1 MLWLI
6 PAQQHK
12 SIGDTSPAHFGSSSK
27 RFQRVREQL
36 VVLVEDKKPV
46 TMTCSHPRIAIRRK
60 AAILW
65 PAHVVETVSEAPSRL
80 ASRVGAAIVRN
91 DDLIGSARLAENTF
105 DGLRNCCRAIVSWN
119 DDADRHECRGVSASR
134 RSIVR
139 T

>member
-1 MLWLI
+1 MLRLI

-12 SIGDTSPAHFGSSSK
+12 SIGDTSPAHFGSSSE

-65 PAHVVETVSEAPSRL
+65 PAHVVETVSKAPSRL

-91 DDLIGSARLAENTF
+91 DDLVRQAGLAENAF
-105 DGLRNCCRAIVSWN
+105 DGIRDGDRAVERR
-119 DDADRHECRGVSASR
+119 DDNADRHRANFSISAR
-134 RSIVR
+134 YG
-139 T
+139 